1 MLWIAS
7 KIHFGQFSRLDNKYL
22 FCYNTKMTDQ
32 EIIEIRKAT
41 KPADVTKP
49 WGDTLAFARAIIE
62 AYKKTQK

>member
-1 MLWIAS
+1 
-7 KIHFGQFSRLDNKYL
+7 
-22 FCYNTKMTDQ
+22 MTDQ